1 MLYLLIVFHIK
12 TNIEDKYRFLFRL
25 YDWDKDFKLSS
36 MDLSQT
42 FEIIFPGPMY
52 SEDAYLEMGE
62 EFLNTNGVSGFMKFE
77 TFMKVVK
84 EDQVK

>member
-25 YDWDKDFKLSS
+25 FDWDKDFKLSS

-42 FEIIFPGPMY
+42 FEILFPGPMY
-52 SEDAYLEMGE
+52 TEDVYL
-62 EFLNTNGVSGFMKFE
+62 
-77 TFMKVVK
+77 
-84 EDQVK
+84 